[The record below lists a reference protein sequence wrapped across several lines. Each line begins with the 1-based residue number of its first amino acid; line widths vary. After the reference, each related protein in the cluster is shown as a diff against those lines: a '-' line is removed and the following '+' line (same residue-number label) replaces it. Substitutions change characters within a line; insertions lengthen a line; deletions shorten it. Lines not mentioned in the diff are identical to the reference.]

1 MEEDEGVT
9 PSLPVATL
17 KLPSGC
23 CADADG
29 GERVPSEM
37 QGITVYSHT
46 LSLKRDTRPSR
57 EMQGF
62 AFLHL
67 LGPLL
72 RMWFGVMGGPMWGRQ
87 HRWSVSKPNLGPLSH
102 APSSQPTDTG
112 LW

>member
-1 MEEDEGVT
+1 MSGDPRRKVYVPGTQPFRNLEKVEGVEEDEGIT

-17 KLPSGC
+17 KLLSGC
-23 CADADG
+23 CADADV
-29 GERVPSEM
+29 EKRVASEM

-46 LSLKRDTRPSR
+46 LSLKRDMRPSR

-72 RMWFGVMGGPMWGRQ
+72 RMWF
-87 HRWSVSKPNLGPLSH
+87 
-102 APSSQPTDTG
+102 
-112 LW
+112 